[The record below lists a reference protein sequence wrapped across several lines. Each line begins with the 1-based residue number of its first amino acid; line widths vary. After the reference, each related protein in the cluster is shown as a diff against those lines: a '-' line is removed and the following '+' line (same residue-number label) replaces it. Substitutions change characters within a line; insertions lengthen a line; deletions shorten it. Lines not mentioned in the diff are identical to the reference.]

1 MRSDRSD
8 NRRVSKRH
16 RERLDSGWLVFADI
30 AGTAGVIDVGD
41 EILQRFDATP
51 PAGVTVLT
59 NNRPV
64 VSFGATGLP
73 PTGAV
78 DTTFTIKHSACTG
91 NNLRTVKI
99 TATGR
104 LHTNKASVPMIAT
117 HALRARQAQTGMTLV
132 EVLVTLVL
140 ISVGLLGVA
149 ALQLTTL
156 KNTQESY
163 VRSQA
168 ALLAADMLDRMRSQ
182 PDGLQRRQLRHGR
195 TMRRASIRRVPP
207 ALSLPTDV
215 AAWQASINRLLP
227 GSDSDAAGRIVRNG
241 RVVTITIRWRER
253 EEQAAARTY
262 DPANLP
268 TFQTRSEI

>member
-1 MRSDRSD
+1 
-8 NRRVSKRH
+8 
-16 RERLDSGWLVFADI
+16 
-30 AGTAGVIDVGD
+30 
-41 EILQRFDATP
+41 
-51 PAGVTVLT
+51 
-59 NNRPV
+59 
-64 VSFGATGLP
+64 
-73 PTGAV
+73 
-78 DTTFTIKHSACTG
+78 
-91 NNLRTVKI
+91 
-99 TATGR
+99 
-104 LHTNKASVPMIAT
+104 MIAT

-168 ALLAADMLDRMRSQ
+168 ALLAADMLDRMRSNQ
-182 PDGLQRRQLRHGR
+182 TGFNAGNYDMPNDATGFDQAGA
-195 TMRRASIRRVPP
+195 TGTVA
-207 ALSLPTDV
+207 AADV